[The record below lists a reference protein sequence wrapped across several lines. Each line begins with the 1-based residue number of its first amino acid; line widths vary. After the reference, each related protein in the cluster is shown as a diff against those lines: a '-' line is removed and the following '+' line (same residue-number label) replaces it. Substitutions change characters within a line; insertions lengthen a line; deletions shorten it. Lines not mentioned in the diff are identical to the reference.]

1 MIPVLSG
8 LFALGQTWLE
18 NKREKSKAKAT
29 QEVKL
34 IEQAGSWEEIHAKNS
49 GHSWK
54 DEFLTIVLSAPF
66 VILFYGALRN
76 DQDIIDGVD
85 RAFSVLDSV
94 VPTEYWYLFGLA
106 VGASFGVRKVSDA
119 IIKIKSNR

>member
-1 MIPVLSG
+1 MIPIVTAITG
-8 LFALGQTWLE
+8 LAQTWLT
-18 NKREKSKAKAT
+18 NRAKKSEAKA
-29 QEVKL
+29 EKEAEL
-34 IEQAGSWEEIHAKNS
+34 IKQAGSWEEIHAKNS

-66 VILFYGALRN
+66 IILFYGALRN

-119 IIKIKSNR
+119 IVKIKSNR